1 MMFKIKKYNQWGRYL
16 LFMMG
21 ISVLSTS
28 CNKKLDIVAVNVGSE
43 GKEWASI
50 SDTRAHLMGMYG
62 LMRAAMVDNYGHW
75 VYGEMRYGDFNSYS
89 RADLRV
95 VQENKLKAAYP
106 LIKGL
111 TDWRRFYAVIN
122 AASLFIERAPEVL
135 SKDSRYTER
144 DLKYDIAQ
152 ARTIRALMY
161 FYMVRIWGEVPL
173 LKDSY
178 DNGSF
183 VEVAKASEATVL
195 AFAESE
201 LLNAA
206 QDLPYVYALGTQS
219 YYGESYGTWVGV
231 LVNKITAYSLLAHI
245 AAWQGKYIN
254 ADVYSKFV
262 VDNYSKTNLSLMS
275 VPNLV
280 NPTTGLFGPSTQ
292 AQILAVRA
300 SYELG
305 EATNTGHIESLT
317 LGYPI
322 VTKAKPDIYVNRD
335 TINKIFDD
343 VNDTRF
349 GIDSVSGLVRTNYF
363 TNYNGDIPIFSKI
376 KVIRNG
382 SGDSDFSIFG
392 SNLVFTRLE
401 DIFLLQAEAKAVLG
415 QKDESIKYLNMI
427 KAQRGL
433 KPYIN
438 TSPKDLLEE
447 IFLERRRELMGE
459 GWRWYD
465 QIRLAKIKKNNP
477 RLNALI
483 ENGGIYWPISS
494 DVLER
499 NSKLE
504 QNSYWK

>member
-1 MMFKIKKYNQWGRYL
+1 MIGMT
-16 LFMMG
+16 
-21 ISVLSTS
+21 VLGTS
-28 CNKKLDIVAVNVGSE
+28 CNKKLDIVAKNVGSE
-43 GKEWASI
+43 EKEWASI
-50 SDTRAHLMGMYG
+50 SDTRAHLMGIYG

-75 VYGEMRYGDFNSYS
+75 VYGEMRYGDFKSYS
-89 RADLRV
+89 RADLKAV
-95 VQENKLKAAYP
+95 EENKLKSAYP
-106 LIKGL
+106 MIKGL

-122 AASLFIERAPEVL
+122 AASLFIERAPEVMR
-135 SKDSRYTER
+135 KDSRYTER

-152 ARTIRALMY
+152 ARSIRALMY

-173 LKDSY
+173 LKNSY
-178 DNGSF
+178 DNGTF
-183 VEVAKASEATVL
+183 EEVGKSTEATVL
-195 AFAESE
+195 AFAEEE
-201 LLNAA
+201 LLIAA
-206 QDLPYVYALGTQS
+206 QDLPYRYGLGSQT
-219 YYGESYGTWVGV
+219 YYGEYYSVWVGV
-231 LVNKITAYSLLAHI
+231 LFNKMTAYSLLAHI

-262 VDNYSKTNLSLMS
+262 IDNQAESILDLLSVS
-275 VPNLV
+275 NLV
-280 NPTTGLFGPSTQ
+280 NPTDGLFGPSTR

-305 EATNTGHIESLT
+305 EATNTGHLESLT

-343 VNDTRF
+343 TNDTRF

-376 KVIRNG
+376 KIIRNG

-401 DIFLLQAEAKAVLG
+401 EIYLLHAEAKYVLG
-415 QKDESIKYLNMI
+415 QKDEAIKYLNMI

-433 KPYIN
+433 VPHIAS
-438 TSPKDLLEE
+438 SPKDILEE

-465 QIRLAKIKKNNP
+465 QIRLAKIKKNNVT
-477 RLNALI
+477 LNSLI

-499 NSKLE
+499 NSKLS

>member
-1 MMFKIKKYNQWGRYL
+1 MMIKMKRYKQWGKYL
-16 LFMMG
+16 FFMLG

-43 GKEWASI
+43 SKEWTSI
-50 SDTRAHLMGMYG
+50 SDTRAHLMGIYG

-95 VQENKLKAAYP
+95 VQENKLKSAYP

-111 TDWRRFYAVIN
+111 TDWRRFYAAIN
-122 AASLFIERAPEVL
+122 AASLFIERAPEVME
-135 SKDSRYTER
+135 KDSRYTER
-144 DLKYDIAQ
+144 DLKFDVAQ

-183 VEVAKASEATVL
+183 AEVGKATEATVL

-201 LLNAA
+201 LLKAA
-206 QDLPYVYALGTQS
+206 QDLPYRYALGSQN
-219 YYGESYGTWVGV
+219 YYGESYSTWVGV

-262 VDNYSKTNLSLMS
+262 IDNYAEANLTLLSAS
-275 VPNLV
+275 NLV
-280 NPTTGLFGPSTQ
+280 NPTDGLFGPSDR
-292 AQILAVRA
+292 AQILAIRS

-322 VTKAKPDIYVNRD
+322 VTKARPDIYVNRD
-335 TINKIFDD
+335 TINNIFDD

-382 SGDSDFSIFG
+382 AGDSDFSIFG

-401 DIFLLQAEAKAVLG
+401 EIYLLQAEAKAVLG
-415 QKDESIKYLNMI
+415 QKDESIKNLNII

-433 KPYIN
+433 QPFIN
-438 TSPKDLLEE
+438 SSPKDLLEE

-465 QIRLAKIKKNNP
+465 QVRLAKIKKNNP
-477 RLNALI
+477 VLNALI
-483 ENGGIYWPISS
+483 NNGGIYWPISTE
-494 DVLER
+494 VLER

>member
-1 MMFKIKKYNQWGRYL
+1 MFNMKRYNQWGKYL
-16 LFMMG
+16 VLMLSM
-21 ISVLSTS
+21 SVLFSS
-28 CNKKLDIVAVNVGSE
+28 CNKKLDIVASNVGAE
-43 GKEWASI
+43 GREWASV
-50 SDTRAHLMGMYG
+50 SDTRAHLMGIYG

-95 VQENKLKAAYP
+95 VQENKLKASYP
-106 LIKGL
+106 LIKDL

-135 SKDSRYTER
+135 KKDSRYTER
-144 DLKYDIAQ
+144 DLKYDIGQ
-152 ARTIRALMY
+152 ARSIRALMY

-183 VEVAKASEATVL
+183 AEVAQSSESTVL
-195 AFAESE
+195 AFAEEE
-201 LLNAA
+201 LLKAA
-206 QDLPYVYALGTQS
+206 EDLPYRYAVGQQT
-219 YYGESYGTWVGV
+219 YYGESESVWSGV
-231 LVNKITAYSLLAHI
+231 LVNRITAYSILAHI

-262 VDNYSKTNLSLMS
+262 IDNYTQANLALLNVPSLVS
-275 VPNLV
+275 
-280 NPTTGLFGPSTQ
+280 PTDGLFGPSTR
-292 AQILAVRA
+292 AQILAVRS

-305 EATNTGHIESLT
+305 EATNTGHLESLT

-322 VTKAKPDIYVNRD
+322 VTKAKPDIFVNRD
-335 TINKIFDD
+335 TINAIFDD
-343 VNDTRF
+343 PNDTRF
-349 GIDSVSGLVRTNYF
+349 GIDSVSGLIRTNYF

-382 SGDSDFSIFG
+382 EGDSDFSIFG

-401 DIFLLQAEAKAVLG
+401 EIFLLYAEAKTVLN
-415 QKDESIKYLNMI
+415 QRDEAIKYLNQV

-433 KPYIN
+433 KPYISS
-438 TSPKDLLEE
+438 SPKDLLGE

-465 QIRLAKIKKNNP
+465 QIRFAKIKKNNP
-477 RLNALI
+477 TLNTLI
-483 ENGGIYWPISS
+483 ENGGIFWPISA
-494 DVLER
+494 DVLSR
-499 NSKLE
+499 NSKLK

>member
-1 MMFKIKKYNQWGRYL
+1 MMFKMKRYNQWGKYL
-16 LFMMG
+16 FVLMG
-21 ISVLSTS
+21 IMVLSTS
-28 CNKKLDIVAVNVGSE
+28 CNKKLDIVAKNVGSE
-43 GKEWASI
+43 EKEWASI
-50 SDTRAHLMGMYG
+50 SDTRSHLMGMYG

-75 VYGEMRYGDFNSYS
+75 VYGELRYGDFRSYS
-89 RADLRV
+89 RADLKTV
-95 VQENKLKAAYP
+95 EENKLKSAYP

-122 AASLFIERAPEVL
+122 AAALFIERAPEVMKL
-135 SKDSRYTER
+135 DSRYTER
-144 DLKYDIAQ
+144 DLKNDIAQ
-152 ARTIRALMY
+152 ARSIRAMMY

-173 LKDSY
+173 LKNSY
-178 DNGSF
+178 DNGTF
-183 VEVAKASEATVL
+183 EEVGKSTEATVL
-195 AFAESE
+195 AFAEQE
-201 LLNAA
+201 LLMAA
-206 QDLPYVYALGTQS
+206 QDLPYRYGLGLQS
-219 YYGESYGTWVGV
+219 YYGEDFAVWSGV
-231 LVNKITAYSLLAHI
+231 LLNKISAYALLAHV

-254 ADVYSKFV
+254 ADLYSKFV
-262 VDNYSKTNLSLMS
+262 IDNQAQALLELVN
-275 VPNLV
+275 VNNLV
-280 NPTTGLFGPSTQ
+280 NPTTGVFGPGIRP
-292 AQILAVRA
+292 QIMAVRS

-335 TINKIFDD
+335 TINKIFED

-401 DIFLLQAEAKAVLG
+401 EIYLLHAEAKAVLN
-415 QKDESIKYLNMI
+415 QKDEAIKYLNII

-433 KPYIN
+433 IPYIAN
-438 TSPKDLLEE
+438 SPKDLLEE

-459 GWRWYD
+459 GWRWFD
-465 QIRLAKIKKNNP
+465 QIRLAKIKKNNET
-477 RLNALI
+477 LNELI
-483 ENGGIYWPISS
+483 KNGGIYWPISS

-499 NSKLE
+499 NSKLS

>member
-1 MMFKIKKYNQWGRYL
+1 M
-16 LFMMG
+16 
-21 ISVLSTS
+21 
-28 CNKKLDIVAVNVGSE
+28 
-43 GKEWASI
+43 
-50 SDTRAHLMGMYG
+50 
-62 LMRAAMVDNYGHW
+62 
-75 VYGEMRYGDFNSYS
+75 
-89 RADLRV
+89 
-95 VQENKLKAAYP
+95 
-106 LIKGL
+106 
-111 TDWRRFYAVIN
+111 
-122 AASLFIERAPEVL
+122 
-135 SKDSRYTER
+135 
-144 DLKYDIAQ
+144 KYDIAQ

-438 TSPKDLLEE
+438 NSPKDLLEE

>member
-1 MMFKIKKYNQWGRYL
+1 MKRYNRWAA
-16 LFMMG
+16 LFLMALG
-21 ISVLSTS
+21 ITAFASS
-28 CNKKLDIVAVNVGSE
+28 CNKKLDIVASNLGSE
-43 GKEWASI
+43 KLEWQSI
-50 SDTRAHLMGMYG
+50 SDTRAHLMGIYG
-62 LMRAAMVDNYGHW
+62 LMRAALGDNYGHW
-75 VYGEMRYGDFNSYS
+75 IYGEMRYGDFTPYS

-95 VQENKLKAAYP
+95 VQENKLRSAYP
-106 LIKGL
+106 LLKDL

-122 AASLFIERAPEVL
+122 AASLFIERAPEVMA
-135 SKDSRYTER
+135 KDKRYTER
-144 DLKYDIAQ
+144 DMKFDVAQ

-161 FYMVRIWGEVPL
+161 FYMVRIWGDVPL

-183 VEVAKASEATVL
+183 TELARSTEATVL
-195 AFAESE
+195 AFAETE
-201 LLNAA
+201 LLAAA
-206 QDLPYVYALGTQS
+206 QDLPYRYAFGTQT

-231 LVNKITAYSLLAHI
+231 LVNKITAYSLLAHV

-254 ADVYSKFV
+254 AEVYSRFV
-262 VDNYSKTNLSLMS
+262 IDNYSQASLELLAT
-275 VPNLV
+275 PALV
-280 NPTTGLFGPSTQ
+280 NPTDGLFGPSTR
-292 AQILAVRA
+292 AQILAIRA

-322 VTKAKPDIYVNRD
+322 VTKAKPDIYVSRD
-335 TINKIFDD
+335 TINKLFDD

-349 GIDSVSGLVRTNYF
+349 GIDSISGLVRTNYF

-382 SGDSDFSIFG
+382 NGDSDFSIFG

-401 DIFLLQAEAKAVLG
+401 EIYLLQAEAKAVLN
-415 QKDESIKYLNMI
+415 QRDDAIKYLNVI
-427 KAQRGL
+427 KERRGL

-438 TSPKDLLEE
+438 NSSKDLLEE

-477 RLNALI
+477 VMNDLI
-483 ENGGIYWPISS
+483 QKGGIYWPISS

-499 NSKLE
+499 NSKLV
-504 QNSYWK
+504 QNAYWK

>member
-1 MMFKIKKYNQWGRYL
+1 MMFKMKRYNQWGKYL

-21 ISVLSTS
+21 ITVLSTS
-28 CNKKLDIVAVNVGSE
+28 CNKKLDIVAVNVGAE
-43 GKEWASI
+43 GKEWASL
-50 SDTRAHLMGMYG
+50 SDTRAHLMGIYG

-122 AASLFIERAPEVL
+122 AASLFIERAPEVMA
-135 SKDSRYTER
+135 KDTRYTER
-144 DLKYDIAQ
+144 DLKYDVAQ
-152 ARTIRALMY
+152 ARTIRAMMY

-183 VEVAKASEATVL
+183 LEVDKATEATVL
-195 AFAESE
+195 AFVEKE
-201 LLNAA
+201 LLQAA
-206 QDLPYVYALGTQS
+206 QELPYTYGAGTQN
-219 YYGESYGTWVGV
+219 YYGEEYGTWVGV
-231 LVNKITAYSLLAHI
+231 LVNKISAYSLLAHV

-262 VDNYSKTNLSLMS
+262 IDNFSKSGLSLLSATNL
-275 VPNLV
+275 VD
-280 NPTTGLFGPSTQ
+280 PTNGLFGPSDR
-292 AQILAVRA
+292 AQILAVRS

-322 VTKAKPDIYVNRD
+322 VTKAKPDIFVNRD
-335 TINKIFDD
+335 TINNIFDD

-392 SNLVFTRLE
+392 SNLIFTRLE
-401 DIFLLQAEAKAVLG
+401 EIYLLHAEAKAVLG
-415 QKDESIKYLNMI
+415 QKDEAIKNLNII

-438 TSPKDLLEE
+438 TSPKDILDE

-477 RLNALI
+477 VLNDLI
-483 ENGGIYWPISS
+483 ANGGIYWPISS

-499 NSKLE
+499 NSKLR

>member
-1 MMFKIKKYNQWGRYL
+1 MINITNNRWGKWLLMALSVTMM
-16 LFMMG
+16 
-21 ISVLSTS
+21 TS

-43 GKEWASI
+43 GKEWKTI
-50 SDTRAHLMGMYG
+50 SDTRSHLMGIYG
-62 LMRAAMVDNYGHW
+62 LMRSAMVDNYGHW
-75 VYGEMRYGDFNSYS
+75 VYGEMRYGDFNSLS
-89 RADLRV
+89 RADLRA
-95 VQENKLKAAYP
+95 VQDNKLKAAFP

-111 TDWRRFYAVIN
+111 TDWRRYYAVIN

-135 SKDSRYTER
+135 AKDSRYTER
-144 DLKYDIAQ
+144 DMKYDIAQ

-183 VEVAKASEATVL
+183 AEVAKSSEATVL

-201 LLNAA
+201 LLKAA
-206 QDLPYVYALGTQS
+206 QDLPYRYATGNQS
-219 YYGESYGTWVGV
+219 YYGESEVTWSGV
-231 LVNKITAYSLLAHI
+231 LVNKITVYSLLAHI
-245 AAWQGKYIN
+245 SAWQGKYIN

-262 VDNYSKTNLSLMS
+262 IDNFASANLSLLS

-280 NPTTGLFGPSTQ
+280 NPTEGIFGPSTR
-292 AQILAVRA
+292 AQILAIRA

-335 TINKIFDD
+335 TINALFDD

-349 GIDSVSGLVRTNYF
+349 GIDSISGLVRTNYF

-382 SGDSDFSIFG
+382 TGDSDFSIFG

-401 DIFLLQAEAKAVLG
+401 EIYLLYAEAKAVLN
-415 QKDESIKYLNMI
+415 QKDEAIKFLNII
-427 KAQRGL
+427 KAQRGI

-438 TSPKDLLEE
+438 TSPKDLLDE
-447 IFLERRRELMGE
+447 IFVERRRELMGE

-477 RLNALI
+477 VLNDLI
-483 ENGGIYWPISS
+483 QKGGIYWPISAE
-494 DVLER
+494 VLAR
-499 NSKLE
+499 NAKLE
-504 QNSYWK
+504 QNRYWK

>member
-1 MMFKIKKYNQWGRYL
+1 MKRYNRWAVML
-16 LFMMG
+16 LMVLG
-21 ISVLSTS
+21 ITAFTSS
-28 CNKKLDIVAVNVGSE
+28 CNKKLDIVASNLGSE
-43 GKEWASI
+43 KLEWESI
-50 SDTRAHLMGMYG
+50 SDTRAHLMGIYG
-62 LMRAAMVDNYGHW
+62 LMRAALVDNYGHW
-75 VYGEMRYGDFNSYS
+75 VYGEMRYGDFTPYS

-95 VQENKLKAAYP
+95 VQENKLRSAYP
-106 LIKGL
+106 LLKDL
-111 TDWRRFYAVIN
+111 TDWRRFYAAIN
-122 AASLFIERAPEVL
+122 AASLFIERAPEVMA
-135 SKDSRYTER
+135 KDKRYTER
-144 DLKYDIAQ
+144 DMKYDVAQ

-161 FYMVRIWGEVPL
+161 FYMVRIWGDVPL
-173 LKDSY
+173 LKESY

-183 VEVAKASEATVL
+183 VELARSTEATVL
-195 AFAESE
+195 AFAETE
-201 LLNAA
+201 LLAAA
-206 QDLPYVYALGTQS
+206 QDLPYRYAVGTQS

-231 LVNKITAYSLLAHI
+231 LVNKITAYSLLAHV

-254 ADVYSKFV
+254 AEVYSRFV
-262 VDNYSKTNLSLMS
+262 IDNFGQASLELLTTS
-275 VPNLV
+275 ALV
-280 NPTTGLFGPSTQ
+280 NPANGIFGPSTR
-292 AQILAVRA
+292 AQILAIRS

-322 VTKAKPDIYVNRD
+322 VTKAKPDIYVSRD
-335 TINKIFDD
+335 TINKLFDD

-382 SGDSDFSIFG
+382 NGDSDFSIFG

-401 DIFLLQAEAKAVLG
+401 EIYLLQAEAKAVLN
-415 QKDESIKYLNMI
+415 QRDDAIKYLNVI
-427 KAQRGL
+427 KERRGL
-433 KPYIN
+433 KPYISN
-438 TSPKDLLEE
+438 SPKDLLEE

-465 QIRLAKIKKNNP
+465 QVRLAKIKKNNP
-477 RLNALI
+477 VMNDLI
-483 ENGGIYWPISS
+483 QKGGIYWPISS

-499 NSKLE
+499 NSKLV